1 MGHPHWF
8 GGYVADTLYTAGYH
22 PAQSPTVIG
31 LVCAVCDVAWTPA
44 DREALTVIDL
54 GCGRG
59 LTACAL
65 AAANP
70 GWRVVGVDFHPA
82 HIGDAREFAAEAGIE
97 NATFLELD
105 LAGMDEA
112 AAARLLPQADV
123 ITAHGVWTWVSDA
136 VRAGILAVLRA
147 CLVNGGAAMISYN
160 ALPGWSQGLAT
171 ARLIRAAAGQRLGP
185 SDQRA
190 AAGIEALKA
199 FRLAE
204 AAHLRDNPTVER
216 LLTGGIGTS
225 TAYVAHEYLPQ
236 HWRPAWAADVH
247 RDLAEARLDF
257 VGSCAI
263 EENFPALLLTEKQRE
278 AVALIQGP
286 ERETAIDL
294 CIRRPFR
301 QDVFVRGRRRAFG
314 VPRLHELRLALAVA
328 RDKIK
333 PMVRTHVGEAALPPH
348 VAGPVLDALAER
360 PRPLGELLTLP
371 GVEKATAGEIVAV
384 LVGGGWAMPLWRDV
398 PAFDSPLAARARRF
412 NRAALNRYGMDAMNG
427 GGRLGLV
434 APAAGCAYSCPADE
448 LAAAVMLQSAAEAGE
463 SPLEVETVVD
473 RLMRADATEEARA
486 AFRERLTARLP
497 GWRALGVI

>member
-8 GGYVADTLYTAGYH
+8 DGYTADTPYTAGYH

-31 LVCAVCDVAWTPA
+31 LVCAVCDVAWAPP

-59 LTACAL
+59 VTACAL

-97 NATFLELD
+97 NVAFLELD
-105 LAGMDEA
+105 LTRMDEA

-123 ITAHGVWTWVSDA
+123 ITAHGLWTWVSDA
-136 VRAGILAVLRA
+136 VRAGIIAVLRA

-160 ALPGWSQGLAT
+160 ALPGWSQGLVV
-171 ARLIRAAAGQRLGP
+171 ARLIQAAAAQRLGP

-190 AAGIEALKA
+190 ASGIEALRA
-199 FRLAE
+199 FHQAE
-204 AAHLRDNPTVER
+204 AYHLRDNPTVER
-216 LLTGGIGTS
+216 LLVGGIGNT

-236 HWRPAWAADVH
+236 HWRPAWAGDVH

-257 VGSCAI
+257 VGSSAV
-263 EENFPALLLTEKQRE
+263 EENFPTLLLTEKQRQ

-286 ERETAIDL
+286 ERETAIDA
-294 CIRRPFR
+294 CIRRVFR
-301 QDVFVRGRRRAFG
+301 QDVFVRGRRRDFG
-314 VPRLHELRLALAVA
+314 VPRLSGLRLALLVA
-328 RDKIK
+328 REKVR
-333 PMVRTHVGEAALPPH
+333 PAVRTHVGEASLPPH
-348 VAGPVLDALAER
+348 VADPVLDALAER
-360 PRPLGELLTLP
+360 PRAIGELLTLP
-371 GVEKATAGEIVAV
+371 GTENTTAAEIVAV

-398 PAFDSPLAARARRF
+398 PALDSAAAARARRY
-412 NRAALNRYGMDAMNG
+412 NRAALRRYGADAMAG

-434 APAAGCAYSCPADE
+434 VPAAGCAYPCPADE
-448 LAAAVMLQSAAEAGE
+448 LAAAVMLQSAFEAGE
-463 SPLEVETVVD
+463 PPPDIETILG
-473 RLMRADATEEARA
+473 RLMRADAAEEARA
-486 AFRERLTARLP
+486 GFRERLAARLP
-497 GWRALGVI
+497 GWRAAGVL